1 MTAINVN
8 TTNISTSSTASNA
21 LMLLLKEDPRLVELK
36 LTSFADTTS
45 LLLCPSH
52 HHQQQQQQ
60 QQQISTTCLSHN
72 SNRGSSSSSSN
83 SSINNNNSNTTII
96 SPNEEAAF
104 AFAAALMHEDSS
116 PEISGWIS
124 PSIQNSGSDVQSRAK
139 EALADVDR
147 KLALVCGLSER
158 LVRDCPE
165 QVSESLLKLH
175 GFRSTTTNDS
185 TTKSSSHVEDRTATT
200 SGNTHDIQD
209 TTTTTPTAVRNG
221 NVSNHHNNDNLIIT
235 LRNKCDRLTRQSQL
249 MESIASRVETSIQKQ
264 YDKLRN
270 CTMRL
275 QRVLALSHTLK
286 MAMQLQFEGKKI
298 LGCGLD
304 ILEDPQQQQQQQLLQ
319 QSGAAIPIAATP
331 STRSKALV
339 DVDLRDLTRA
349 ASSVATMESLLADP
363 ELYGK
368 VDGDSGSNA
377 ATEALNIVVAMKP
390 EVSVSYQLNYR
401 RVGYA
406 FPLFLSLK
414 LYRLHFV
421 LPSSYA

>member
-1 MTAINVN
+1 MTAMNVN
-8 TTNISTSSTASNA
+8 TANISTSSTASNA
-21 LMLLLKEDPRLVELK
+21 LILLLKEDPRLIELK

-60 QQQISTTCLSHN
+60 EQQQPLQQQISTTRLSHN
-72 SNRGSSSSSSN
+72 SSRGSSSSPNTYTNSN
-83 SSINNNNSNTTII
+83 NNTTII

-147 KLALVCGLSER
+147 KLALVSGLAER
-158 LVRDCPE
+158 LVRDYPD

-175 GFRSTTTNDS
+175 GFSTTTTTTANDF
-185 TTKSSSHVEDRTATT
+185 TKPSSHVEDRT
-200 SGNTHDIQD
+200 SSTHDLLD
-209 TTTTTPTAVRNG
+209 TTTTTTPTFRNG
-221 NVSNHHNNDNLIIT
+221 SSSHPNKDNLIT
-235 LRNKCDRLTRQSQL
+235 LRAKCDRLTRQSQL

-304 ILEDPQQQQQQQLLQ
+304 LLEDPQQQQ
-319 QSGAAIPIAATP
+319 SGASIPIAATP
-331 STRSKALV
+331 SARSKALV

-368 VDGDSGSNA
+368 GDGDGGSNV
-377 ATEALNIVVAMKP
+377 ATEPLNIVVAMKP
-390 EVSVSYQLNYR
+390 EVSV
-401 RVGYA
+401 
-406 FPLFLSLK
+406 LSTIGE
-414 LYRLHFV
+414 
-421 LPSSYA
+421 